1 MEKLTL
7 SIDMPSL
14 DGETAASLQAFF
26 YALIDAF
33 DAQYC
38 YLIERYYSHSS
49 QNPHG
54 SSLIQECPEHQDP
67 F

>member
-1 MEKLTL
+1 MDKLLL
-7 SIDMPSL
+7 SIKMPTL

-26 YALIDAF
+26 YALINAF

-38 YLIERYYSHSS
+38 YLIEQYYSQST
-49 QNPHG
+49 QNPQ
-54 SSLIQECPEHQDP
+54 SPSLIHELPEHQDP